1 MNIYA
6 LELIIKWINIIA
18 VTFVSSTVGIDTKQ
32 AKYENDNLK
41 KSVVVA
47 YSIIPF
53 SEETVYKSNIPYG
66 VEKIVTVGAEGVT
79 IQTGNDS
86 STISEKIDQ
95 VKHVGTGHRGEFTG
109 GLTGYG
115 PDCKGCSGRGYVGC
129 RDKNGKYHNLI
140 HDGEYYVDEEYGKMR
155 IVAAP
160 SGSLYEN
167 GPSFSCGT
175 IVEVKG
181 KNVETLAIVLDRGG
195 ALQNKLAND
204 KILLDLAFRSEAEQ
218 LADIR
223 AITERET
230 VSFSV
235 KRWGF

>member
-6 LELIIKWINIIA
+6 LGLIIKWVNIIA
-18 VTFVSSTVGIDTKQ
+18 MTFVSSYVGIETKQ
-32 AKYENDNLK
+32 AEFENDNQK
-41 KSVVVA
+41 KSVAVA

-53 SEETVYKSNIPYG
+53 SEKIVYKSNIPYG
-66 VEKIVTVGAEGVT
+66 IEKIVVLGEEGVA
-79 IQTGNDS
+79 IEEGEKS
-86 STISEKIDQ
+86 AIISEKVDQ
-95 VKHVGTGHRGEFTG
+95 VKYVGTGHRGEFKG
-109 GLTGYG
+109 SLTGYG

-129 RDKNGKYHNLI
+129 RDRNGKYHNLI
-140 HDGEYYVDEEYGKMR
+140 NDSEYHVDEEYGKVR

-160 SGSLYEN
+160 SGRVYEN

-175 IVEVKG
+175 IVEIKG

-195 ALQNKLAND
+195 ALQNKLANG

-223 AITERET
+223 AITERGT